1 MQNYIDIWNQH
12 ANLLEDA
19 SLASNKSQ
27 WKVEKDFA
35 LKVDA
40 SSCALNQEGELWNS
54 AVEILAHFS

>member
-35 LKVDA
+35 LKSMLV
-40 SSCALNQEGELWNS
+40 
-54 AVEILAHFS
+54 VVP